1 MAKKITVHILSEVG
15 GAYAKHGLIG
25 MLSSKRPDVE
35 FKDIKLDETGE
46 SLFAQVFHDKVK

>member
-15 GAYAKHGLIG
+15 GAYAKSGLIG
-25 MLSSKRPDVE
+25 MLSNKLPHVE

-46 SLFAQVFHDKVK
+46 SLFA